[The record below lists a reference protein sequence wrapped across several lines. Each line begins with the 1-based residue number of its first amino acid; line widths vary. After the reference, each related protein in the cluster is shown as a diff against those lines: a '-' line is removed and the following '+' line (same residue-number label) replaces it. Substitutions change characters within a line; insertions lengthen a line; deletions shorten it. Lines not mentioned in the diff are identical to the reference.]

1 MCLVGRVGFPQLGMR
16 IREIL
21 GGNSWSESTEE
32 ERHGVLFGKWCV
44 VQCLGDEVCL
54 SADL

>member
-44 VQCLGDEVCL
+44 VQCLGDEVYL